1 MNTIELNCR
10 KQVVRI
16 HNHVSVPRVLMLEL
30 HKVVWYTNKCQTSV
44 KLLKFADDIAV
55 VGLLSDSNN
64 SAYRSEV
71 K

>member
-1 MNTIELNCR
+1 
-10 KQVVRI
+10 
-16 HNHVSVPRVLMLEL
+16 MLEL

-44 KLLKFADDIAV
+44 KLQNFADDIAV
-55 VGLLSDSNN
+55 VGFLSDSNN

>member
-1 MNTIELNCR
+1 
-10 KQVVRI
+10 
-16 HNHVSVPRVLMLEL
+16 MLEL
-30 HKVVWYTNKCQTSV
+30 HKVVCYTNKCQTSV
-44 KLLKFADDIAV
+44 KLQNFADDITV